1 MRLSFA
7 VVPSLCASILAA
19 SVPGLGCAS
28 GKVAECPPPPFC
40 ETCAPAPKP
49 AGKPLEVPRESLQ
62 VDREKRFQVV
72 AFSADGT
79 RALLR
84 AEDEMVGDSFQ
95 LVDLV
100 GGAATFATKPIKAW
114 LFQSFIAKPT
124 EKQARRAL
132 EPAAPPPISSR
143 TAPGPEGLSLVAAD
157 VPDALVVYVMR
168 GERSIP
174 YLRIPRLAAADGTPA
189 TIEIRAL
196 AWDPTGKRALVIH
209 AQKVPDDPAFE
220 SEFLHVLTLDP
231 KRLPFD

>member
-1 MRLSFA
+1 MRLSIA
-7 VVPSLCASILAA
+7 LVPSLCAASIA
-19 SVPGLGCAS
+19 GLGCAS
-28 GKVAECPPPPFC
+28 QKAAECPPPPFC
-40 ETCAPAPKP
+40 ETCPPAPKP
-49 AGKPLEVPRESLQ
+49 AGKPLDVPRDTLQ
-62 VDREKRFQVV
+62 VDREKHFQVV

-168 GERSIP
+168 GERSVP

-196 AWDPTGKRALVIH
+196 AWDPTGKRAIVIH